1 MALITLNYVHLEVKA
16 GKTGTLRSLWQF
28 VAEKKTELAL
38 RFNTDKPSL
47 LDAAD
52 TMHDGTRISYRLL
65 SLPLYLI
72 DQANRLTEEA

>member
-1 MALITLNYVHLEVKA
+1 M
-16 GKTGTLRSLWQF
+16 SLQF
-28 VAEKKTELAL
+28 CMGRRMCFDETKKPNNSAELAL

-52 TMHDGTRISYRLL
+52 TMCDGTRISYRLL

-72 DQANRLTEEA
+72 DYANRLTVEASRQ